1 MQGPKPNRERDGMH
15 DQLILSQLRVQGLLD
30 DDARE
35 DGIVDGR
42 NSDARGRPVPELP
55 VPTPLDL
62 NLELN
67 VDLENAG
74 RSEDPSQTVDLAK
87 VVSIVKLIS
96 EQGHWALLESLGLAI
111 ARTLLLAPA
120 PGEQRARIDAL
131 TLRLRKPAWNR
142 AHATPGVVL
151 HRSSQ
156 WCTTERRVLGPGVA
170 ADVIAET
177 CYTTLLRVRLTQG
190 ARWNLPLGARAV
202 VLARAD
208 VRGSIVEAP
217 SSPGVLLV
225 VHRK

>member
-1 MQGPKPNRERDGMH
+1 MH

-35 DGIVDGR
+35 DGIMDSRGADQHGRSVVD
-42 NSDARGRPVPELP
+42 LP

-62 NLELN
+62 TLELN
-67 VDLENAG
+67 VDLEGAG
-74 RSEDPSQTVDLAK
+74 RTEDPTQTIDLAR
-87 VVSIVKLIS
+87 VVSVVKLIA

-120 PGEQRARIDAL
+120 PGELRARIDAL
-131 TLRLRKPAWNR
+131 TIRIRKPAWNR

-151 HRSSQ
+151 HRSSR

-170 ADVIAET
+170 ADVISET
-177 CYTTLLRVRLTQG
+177 RYTTLLRVRLTKG

-202 VLARAD
+202 VLAGAD
-208 VRGSIVEAP
+208 VRGALVEAP
-217 SSPGVLLV
+217 TSPGTLLV